1 MQGNS
6 RKSGPREVYD
16 ELLHSLEQART
27 RLAVAIAT
35 ESKATP
41 LERIRY
47 YRETDEKVH
56 RCVRELRSLRRSGVE
71 GQQGW
76 QEALSALKRLL
87 APEYDGDDYTKDI
100 DFTPDGVA
108 ARRAAGYADAREMLG
123 RRPWLAPV
131 DPMEGVIIHQN
142 APMTERLAKS

>member
-87 APEYDGDDYTKDI
+87 APEY
-100 DFTPDGVA
+100 FA
-108 ARRAAGYADAREMLG
+108 ARQGHALQLCQQLREA
-123 RRPWLAPV
+123 LASLEPLNL
-131 DPMEGVIIHQN
+131 Q
-142 APMTERLAKS
+142 KSESE

>member
-6 RKSGPREVYD
+6 RKSSPREVYD
-16 ELLHSLEQART
+16 ELLHSLEQARS

-71 GQQGW
+71 GRQGL
-76 QEALSALKRLL
+76 QEALSALKRLP
-87 APEYDGDDYTKDI
+87 PEY
-100 DFTPDGVA
+100 FVA
-108 ARRAAGYADAREMLG
+108 RQGHALQLCQQLREA
-123 RRPWLAPV
+123 LASLEPLNL
-131 DPMEGVIIHQN
+131 Q
-142 APMTERLAKS
+142 KSESE